1 MESDVL
7 EDSASSE
14 EKTDNVLGKER
25 RNAVKKELKSAGRM
39 GRESFSDEEKVNV
52 FEWTILTVRR
62 RSDVWKTEENGAVL
76 GRRTLACLFFLFA
89 FQNPVLCPFH
99 LLVFLLSCLSLY
111 TFLCIFSPE

>member
-1 MESDVL
+1 MTVKSVHDHASLSLSLESDVL

-52 FEWTILTVRR
+52 SE
-62 RSDVWKTEENGAVL
+62 
-76 GRRTLACLFFLFA
+76 
-89 FQNPVLCPFH
+89 
-99 LLVFLLSCLSLY
+99 
-111 TFLCIFSPE
+111 